1 MRLKIILSIV
11 LCGCLPMTILLGQS
25 PKRSTA
31 GKSAPARP
39 NIILIMTD
47 DQGYGD
53 LACHGNPWLKTPNID
68 KLHAQSVRLTNYH
81 TGTTCAPTR
90 ASLMTGQ
97 YHNRVGVWHTIAGRS
112 LLRKG
117 ELTMADILQK
127 NGYRTAIFGK
137 WHLGDD
143 YPSRPQDRGFQEVLI
158 HGGGGVGQT
167 PDAWNND
174 YFDDTYQHNGQPKP
188 YKGYCT
194 DVWFT
199 EATRFVEANRNQPF
213 FCYITPNAPHWPYNV
228 PESYR
233 KLYANNPAIPNPN
246 FYGMITNLDENVG
259 RLMQRLQSLGL
270 ADNTIVIFTTDNGSA
285 AGATL
290 DRAGGQVAKG
300 FNAGMRGMKGSPYEG
315 GHRVP
320 FFIRYPAGQLSGGR
334 DVPQLTA
341 CTDVLPTLLNL
352 CRIPT
357 TTPFDGTDLIPLLRG
372 QPTASRT
379 LIVDTQRE
387 DTLKKNKPSA
397 VMTNRWRFI
406 NNRELYDLPGDPA
419 QQRDVAAQY
428 PDTVQRLQQ
437 AYETWWTHV
446 SQRKGEYVR
455 IGIGGPEN
463 PVQLTCHDL
472 HPDNNGKA
480 TPSWN
485 QETIRLGSPALMGQW
500 AVDILKAGTYTVS
513 LRRWPQESGLK
524 NTDVPPIGSAIPGG
538 EPYPVGKV
546 FQWQRA
552 HLNLGDEK
560 MQMAV
565 PNDGSAPVFTVS
577 LPKGPAMLQA
587 WFTDAVGSDVSAF
600 YVVLNN
606 DTAKTPAR

>member
-1 MRLKIILSIV
+1 MRLKFNLLIV
-11 LCGCLPMTILLGQS
+11 LCGCLSLTVSSAQS
-25 PKRSTA
+25 PKRPTDPSPT
-31 GKSAPARP
+31 RP

-117 ELTMADILQK
+117 VPTMADMLKQ

-143 YPSRPQDRGFQEVLI
+143 YPSRPQERGFQEVLI

-199 EATRFVEANRNQPF
+199 EATKYIEANRERPF
-213 FCYITPNAPHWPYNV
+213 FCYITPNAPHWPYHV
-228 PESYR
+228 ADSYR
-233 KLYANNPAIPNPN
+233 NLYANNPAIPNPA

-259 RLMQRLQSLGL
+259 RLMQQLQALGL

-285 AGATL
+285 AGATV
-290 DRAGGQVAKG
+290 DKAGQVTKG
-300 FNAGMRGMKGSPYEG
+300 FNAGMRGMKSSPYEG
-315 GHRVP
+315 GHHVP
-320 FFIRYPAGQLSGGR
+320 FLVRYPNGQLSGGR
-334 DVPQLTA
+334 DVPQIAA
-341 CTDVLPTLLNL
+341 CTDVLPTLLSL
-352 CRIPT
+352 CRIPAT
-357 TTPFDGTDLIPLLRG
+357 TTFDGTDLTPLLQG
-372 QPTASRT
+372 KPTASRT
-379 LIVDTQRE
+379 LLVDTQRE

-397 VMTNRWRFI
+397 VMTDRWRLI

-428 PDTVQRLQQ
+428 PDTVRRLQQ

-446 SQRKGEYVR
+446 SQRKDEYVR

-480 TPSWN
+480 TPAWN
-485 QETIRLGSPALMGQW
+485 QETIRLGSPALTGSW
-500 AVDILKAGTYTVS
+500 AIDILKAGTYTVS
-513 LRRWPQESGLK
+513 LRRWPTASGLK
-524 NTDVPPIGSAIPGG
+524 NTDKAPMTPPVAGAKSYA
-538 EPYPVGKV
+538 EGKV

-552 HLNLGDEK
+552 YLNVGDKK
-560 MQMAV
+560 MQMSV
-565 PNDGSAPVFTVS
+565 PDDGSAPVFSVS
-577 LPKGPAMLQA
+577 LPKGPAMLRA

-600 YVVLNN
+600 YLVLDN